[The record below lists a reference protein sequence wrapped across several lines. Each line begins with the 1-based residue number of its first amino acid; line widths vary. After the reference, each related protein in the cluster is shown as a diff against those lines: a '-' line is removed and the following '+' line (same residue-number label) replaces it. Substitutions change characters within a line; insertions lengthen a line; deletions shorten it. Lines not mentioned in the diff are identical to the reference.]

1 MVSRSEATNMSYVTE
16 KISIISGP
24 QLCYVV
30 CSGTICL
37 TFSRSTMFLR
47 DQSRLNYFE
56 LNFSLLW
63 CQVSLCFFNPHGWC
77 SSRAFFLICP
87 LACLLCSLLYSC
99 VSCLLSC
106 FIAGFNSFFFACLF
120 ACLPLSRLDGPGLGC
135 QMLQGAWG
143 SCCPLLDAL
152 ARLCS
157 GLADQSLGVR

>member
-37 TFSRSTMFLR
+37 TFSRSTLFLR

-77 SSRAFFLICP
+77 SSRAFFFLFACVLACFVPCFIRVFLACCLALLQALILSFL
-87 LACLLCSLLYSC
+87 LACLR
-99 VSCLLSC
+99 
-106 FIAGFNSFFFACLF
+106 ACLF
-120 ACLPLSRLDGPGLGC
+120 PGLTD
-135 QMLQGAWG
+135 QGLG
-143 SCCPLLDAL
+143 
-152 ARLCS
+152 ARCFRV
-157 GLADQSLGVR
+157 LGAAVARS